1 MAKIT
6 VDHIMPGS
14 VSHGTLRTPDLIEA
28 FLSEIRSIERAA
40 ETSLLPSPV
49 AAAAEQ
55 AIEAEDD
62 SEQAQETLVE
72 LADALNLA
80 APFGYV
86 FGAHPGDGS
95 DFGFWLSEEW
105 CDAFDD
111 RGIHESDRQTLLD
124 ACADY
129 GIEADGFIDAYEGEA
144 EGYSEEQAGADYAQ
158 RTAEDTGMV
167 DDGARWPH
175 NCIDWQE
182 AWRQL
187 SQDGYSLHQSGT
199 SCRWFVLRNC

>member
-6 VDHIMPGS
+6 VDHITLGS
-14 VSHGTLRTPDLIEA
+14 VSHGTMRTPDLIEA
-28 FLSEIRSIERAA
+28 FLAEIRSIEQAA

-62 SEQAQETLVE
+62 SEQAQEILEE
-72 LADALNLA
+72 LTDALNLA

-86 FGAHPGDGS
+86 FGAHP
-95 DFGFWLSEEW
+95 FGFWLSEDW

-111 RGIHESDRQTLLD
+111 RCIDESDRQTLLD
-124 ACADY
+124 ACEDY
-129 GIEADGFIDAYEGEA
+129 GIDADGFIDAYEGEA

-167 DDGARWPH
+167 DRSMHWPH
-175 NCIDWQE
+175 CCIDWQE

-187 SQDGYSLHQSGT
+187 SQDGYSLHQADT
-199 SCRWFVLRNC
+199 SCRWFVLRDC